1 MGENKKLTDYEIS
14 AKYPLTEEEAEL
26 EAKGYEEWLKTQ
38 PKEVRR
44 EHEKRL
50 KKFMESQ
57 TKLVNFRLAPEEAE
71 GLKILAEL
79 TGVTQ
84 TDIIR
89 DLIRAEIRNQSE
101 AIKAYKDSIDQIKR
115 KLK

>member
-1 MGENKKLTDYEIS
+1 MAEKKELTNYEAS
-14 AKYPLTEEEAEL
+14 AKYPLTQEEIDL
-26 EAKGYEEWLKTQ
+26 EVKGYEEWLQTQ
-38 PKEVRR
+38 PKKVRR

-50 KKFMESQ
+50 KKLNEAQM
-57 TKLVNFRLAPEEAE
+57 KLVNFRLAPEEYE
-71 GLKILAEL
+71 GLRILSEL

-89 DLIRAEIRNQSE
+89 DLIRAELRNQKE
-101 AIKAYKDSIDQIKR
+101 AIQAYNSSINEIKK